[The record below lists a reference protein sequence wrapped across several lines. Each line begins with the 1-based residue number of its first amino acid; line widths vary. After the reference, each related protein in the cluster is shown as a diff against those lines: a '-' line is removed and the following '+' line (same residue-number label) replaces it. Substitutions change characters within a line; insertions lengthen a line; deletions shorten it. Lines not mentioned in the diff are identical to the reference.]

1 MLISILTLFPE
12 VFAPIFNSSILK
24 RAKSKNKL
32 EIRLINIRDFAVD
45 RHKSVD
51 DKPFGGGVG
60 MLLKIDI
67 LYRALKSAIIKNKTK
82 QFKQNIILLD
92 PAGSIFN
99 QKKARLLANFD
110 HLILISGHYEGFDY
124 RINNFIDEKIS
135 IGRYILTGGEIPA
148 MVIVDSVTRLLPGVL
163 EKPDSYL
170 NESFSHGLNLEL
182 PQYTRP
188 RGFMGYKVPKEL
200 LSGDPK
206 IIAGWKKT
214 ISSKK

>member
-1 MLISILTLFPE
+1 MLVTVLTLFPE
-12 VFAPIFNSSILK
+12 VFTPIFNSSILK

-188 RGFMGYKVPKEL
+188 REFMGYKVPKEL
-200 LSGDPK
+200 LSGNPRIIAEWKK
-206 IIAGWKKT
+206 IISLKK
-214 ISSKK
+214 